1 MTRWVVVLAG
11 GSGSRFWP
19 LSTTERPKQ
28 FLPLVNDEPLLVS
41 TVRRMAPLANPAHTL
56 ILTSGS
62 LASGVHQL
70 VPSIPGENI
79 VVEPRPAGTAAA
91 LAWAA
96 SVIEKRDG
104 ADAIMMSVHAD
115 WAIADEELYRQTL
128 LRAEAAARR
137 HQALVTVGV
146 VPSRPDPGLGYIRP
160 GEAVDAGAF
169 RVAQFVEKPDRSR
182 ATEMVREGFLWNS
195 GIFVWRVGDFLA
207 EVAAHTPEVAPALR
221 ESAGDVQ
228 RFFGAVKNVAVDVGV
243 LERSARVLVVPG
255 NFGWDDVGTWAALR
269 RVRRHDAAGNALFG
283 RVHVVDAR
291 DNVVHTEGSDV
302 VLFGV
307 SNLVVVSH
315 GGLTLVTSTDRAA
328 DLKSLI
334 AALPPELRGAS

>member
-1 MTRWVVVLAG
+1 
-11 GSGSRFWP
+11 
-19 LSTTERPKQ
+19 
-28 FLPLVNDEPLLVS
+28 
-41 TVRRMAPLANPAHTL
+41 MAPLADPAHTL

-62 LASGVHQL
+62 LATSVHQF

-96 SVIEKRDG
+96 AVIEKRDG

-115 WAIADEELYRQTL
+115 WAIGDEELYRQTL
-128 LRAEAAARR
+128 RNAEEAARR

-146 VPSRPDPGLGYIRP
+146 VPARPDPGLGYIRP
-160 GEAVDAGAF
+160 GEAVDGGAF
-169 RVAQFVEKPDRSR
+169 RVAQFVEKPDRAR

-221 ESAGDVQ
+221 ESAGDVR
-228 RFFGAVKNVAVDVGV
+228 RFFGAVKNVSVDIGV

-269 RVRRHDAAGNALFG
+269 RVRTRDAAGNALFG
-283 RVHVVDAR
+283 RVYAVEAR

-307 SNLVVVSH
+307 SNMVVVSH

-328 DLKSLI
+328 DLKTLI